1 MSAQFWRMPYGRGLG
16 RSITRTSFGALF
28 NEKVRAGKARVMHPD
43 SDLCTP
49 ARIEQEQPVEYRS

>member
-1 MSAQFWRMPYGRGLG
+1 MSAQFWRRSYRRGLG
-16 RSITRTSFGALF
+16 WSITRTSLSALF
-28 NEKVRAGKARVMHPD
+28 NEKVRAGKARVVHPD